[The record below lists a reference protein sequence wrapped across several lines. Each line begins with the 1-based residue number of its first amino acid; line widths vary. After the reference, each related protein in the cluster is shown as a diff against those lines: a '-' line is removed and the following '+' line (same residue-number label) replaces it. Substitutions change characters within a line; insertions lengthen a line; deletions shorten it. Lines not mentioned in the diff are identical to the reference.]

1 MEVHHAPHLGH
12 KKLVKEY
19 FLEFFML
26 FLAVSL
32 GFLAENIREHYVEK
46 ERSNELVSSFIKD
59 VETNIIYIDS
69 LMKNNHS
76 LIMKNDSSIYYLM
89 TNNNI
94 NLDSFYYF
102 LPLTS
107 YRYISNNDTYDQ
119 MKSSGSLRYI
129 KDTMLLRKIIN
140 YNNSS
145 KATEFRS
152 ITQEFE
158 YTAHEFTSATQ
169 KYLPSETAIKRQVGY
184 FFNKK
189 VYNVMVTNEKEKEFV
204 SKMNAMNDHKSHLVS
219 GDILNSMRKELVPV
233 ITRKIWLMTA
243 SQNYMYNTLNHAK
256 DLLDY
261 YKKSL
266 KNN

>member
-107 YRYISNNDTYDQ
+107 YRYISNGCSRWLKEYNYILF
-119 MKSSGSLRYI
+119 SS
-129 KDTMLLRKIIN
+129 
-140 YNNSS
+140 
-145 KATEFRS
+145 
-152 ITQEFE
+152 
-158 YTAHEFTSATQ
+158 
-169 KYLPSETAIKRQVGY
+169 
-184 FFNKK
+184 
-189 VYNVMVTNEKEKEFV
+189 
-204 SKMNAMNDHKSHLVS
+204 
-219 GDILNSMRKELVPV
+219 
-233 ITRKIWLMTA
+233 
-243 SQNYMYNTLNHAK
+243 
-256 DLLDY
+256 
-261 YKKSL
+261 
-266 KNN
+266 